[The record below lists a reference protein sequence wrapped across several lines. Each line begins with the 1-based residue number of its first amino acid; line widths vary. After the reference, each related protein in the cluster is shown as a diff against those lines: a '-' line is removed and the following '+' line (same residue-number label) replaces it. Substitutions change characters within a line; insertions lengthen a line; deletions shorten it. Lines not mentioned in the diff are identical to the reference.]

1 MCRNDPHHIIDQAAF
16 RWKRLFLL
24 TAGLINDKKREKSV
38 MPQLN
43 EKAAQNLSALRA
55 QKPLIHNITNY
66 VVMNYTANALLAMG
80 ASPVMAH
87 AQNEVEDMVAF
98 AGALVLNIG
107 TLTDD
112 WILSMITAGRKA
124 SAQQIPVIL
133 DPVGSGATPLRTD
146 SAKKIIAETRV
157 SVIRGNA
164 SEILSLR
171 HAESKTKGVDTIH
184 SVEEAA
190 KTATVLAQE
199 LDTTLAIT
207 GPVDL
212 VTDGDRVIRVKNGH
226 PLMGYVTGT
235 GCTATVTIGAFLAV
249 DADPVT
255 ATATALAYFGLAGEI
270 AGQNASAPGSF
281 MIQMLDALYTITPEV
296 LAAGSK
302 FED

>member
-1 MCRNDPHHIIDQAAF
+1 MKHLH
-16 RWKRLFLL
+16 
-24 TAGLINDKKREKSV
+24 
-38 MPQLN
+38 
-43 EKAAQNLSALRA
+43 EKAAKNLTTIRE

-66 VVMNYTANALLAMG
+66 VVMNYTANALLAIG

-87 AQNEVEDMVAF
+87 AQNEVEDMVTY

-112 WILSMITAGRKA
+112 WILSMIKAGQKA
-124 SAQQIPVIL
+124 SERQTPIIL
-133 DPVGSGATPLRTD
+133 DPVGSGATALRTD
-146 SAKKIIAETRV
+146 SAKKIIDQTQVR
-157 SVIRGNA
+157 VIRGNA

-171 HAESKTKGVDTIH
+171 HTESKTKGVDSIH

-190 KTATVLAQE
+190 KTATILAQE

-212 VTDGDRVIRVKNGH
+212 ITDGRRVIRVANGH

-249 DADPVT
+249 DDDPVT

-281 MIQMLDALYTITPEV
+281 MIQMIDALYTITPQDLKEGCKIE
-296 LAAGSK
+296 ADK
-302 FED
+302 